1 MEIDPD
7 YLPAGVH
14 VIASVEAYGEEHP
27 PRESGRN
34 TTVLVSASGQLAIY
48 HPNHVAEAV
57 IEIGNISKLESLELV
72 PRTVI
77 KKKSLMFWKLC
88 MIYSIVIWLVWT
100 IGANM
105 LTIDQMQNGY
115 VTASSSDVSEGV
127 DTNVLYEGIIIAFFG
142 IFLTFTLFGPWLFAY
157 LGEQYVPRYVRQR
170 HLKLSFEDGSEYSIF
185 EGPEWSAQY
194 RLLSRLLWVFFV
206 SLIIMMIP
214 SSEFI
219 IVLVV
224 LVISG
229 IIGAFAGLAAS
240 YVSKD
245 DEAYEVGTL
254 RPGHLLRFHHV
265 ITEIHESGH
274 TVDGEQNGDEPG
286 RLNQSV
292 MDRIG
297 VRIEKPLEE
306 LYTFE
311 DELNELTDGEWTAM
325 LTVNKVYFALA
336 HIRRCTEK
344 MLFNLTIAN
353 GIKVKAQNRGI
364 QTMKNVLNRDDVL
377 NPDVIKWLDIIKAIA
392 NPAAHDFKEDI
403 NDYLTAFRAFVSIT
417 AWYVDITAPNREEE

>member
-7 YLPAGVH
+7 FLPAGVH
-14 VIASVEAYGEEHP
+14 VIAAVEAYGEEHP
-27 PRESGRN
+27 PSGLNYN
-34 TTVLVSASGQLAIY
+34 TTVFVSASGQLAIY
-48 HPNHVAEAV
+48 HPNHVAEAPF
-57 IEIGNISKLESLELV
+57 EIGNISKLESLELV
-72 PRTVI
+72 PRKVI

-88 MIYSIVIWLVWT
+88 MVYSIIIWLVWT

-115 VTASSSDVSEGV
+115 VSTSSSDVAEGV
-127 DTNVLYEGIIIAFFG
+127 DTNVLYEGITIAIFG
-142 IFLTFTLFGPWLFAY
+142 IFMTFTIFGPWLFAFI
-157 LGEQYVPRYVRQR
+157 GEQYVPRYVRQR
-170 HLKLSFEDGSEYSIF
+170 HLNLHFVDGSEYSIF
-185 EGPEWSAQY
+185 EGPEWSGQY
-194 RLLSRLLWVFFV
+194 RLHGRLLKVFFA

-219 IVLVV
+219 ILLVC
-224 LVISG
+224 LVIG
-229 IIGAFAGLAAS
+229 GTVGAFLGLAAS
-240 YVSKD
+240 YVNKD

-254 RPGHLLRFHHV
+254 RPGNLLRFHRV
-265 ITEIHESGH
+265 ITEIHELGQS
-274 TVDGEQNGDEPG
+274 VDGEQSDDELG

-344 MLFNLTIAN
+344 MLYNLTLAN

-403 NDYLTAFRAFVSIT
+403 NDYLTAFRAFVSVT
-417 AWYVDITAPNREEE
+417 GWYVDKTAPKIEEE

>member
-14 VIASVEAYGEEHP
+14 VIASVEVYGEEHP
-27 PRESGRN
+27 PRGSDHN

-48 HPNHVAEAV
+48 HPNHVTEAV

-72 PRTVI
+72 PRKVI

-88 MIYSIVIWLVWT
+88 MIYSIIIWLAWIIVSN
-100 IGANM
+100 IM
-105 LTIDQMQNGY
+105 IIDQIQNGY
-115 VTASSSDVSEGV
+115 VGTSSSDVSEGV
-127 DTNVLYEGIIIAFFG
+127 DTNVFYEGIIVALFG
-142 IFLTFTLFGPWLFAY
+142 IFMAFTILSPWAFAY
-157 LGEQYVPRYVRQR
+157 VGERYVPRFVRQR
-170 HLKLSFEDGSEYSIF
+170 HLILLFKDGSEYIIF
-185 EGPEWSAQY
+185 EGPEWSGQY
-194 RLLSRLLWVFFV
+194 RLLGRLLKVFIV

-219 IVLVV
+219 ILLVAC
-224 LVISG
+224 VICG
-229 IIGAFAGLAAS
+229 IVGAFLGLAAS
-240 YVSKD
+240 YVNKD

-254 RPGHLLRFHHV
+254 RPGHLLRFHQV
-265 ITEIHESGH
+265 ITEIHESGQS
-274 TVDGEQNGDEPG
+274 VDGEESDDEPG

-292 MDRIG
+292 VDRIG

-306 LYTFE
+306 LYTFK

-417 AWYVDITAPNREEE
+417 AWYVDITSPNREEE